1 MCAVVADH
9 NCRSSSSN
17 GGKQDDEAE
26 GEDEVEEDADMED
39 AATAAAEA
47 MAQKIKAPTDPDDLS
62 AYNLDDYD
70 EEESKGAGESPCT
83 LL

>member
-1 MCAVVADH
+1 
-9 NCRSSSSN
+9 
-17 GGKQDDEAE
+17 
-26 GEDEVEEDADMED
+26 MED